1 MKLSQWWQVIRR
13 PLPAWWPQSA
23 ALDDT
28 PLASDRII
36 ILDTETSGFSAQ
48 QDQLLSLAAVTY
60 EAGALS
66 MGAQWYATLNTAD
79 AQGLGDSVLVHRLT
93 ASQLADGMDLNEGIT
108 TLAQFVG
115 AAPVL
120 AYHHGHDRNFI
131 KAAMYRSGYPML
143 PWRWLE
149 AADVFALAWPA
160 AGLEHAGLDDW
171 LQWHEIV
178 VEERHHA
185 LEDAWVTA
193 MLWLKAVPA
202 LAAQGITTRV
212 GLVKAMR
219 SKRALIRQRTG

>member
-1 MKLSQWWQVIRR
+1 MKLSQWWQIIRR
-13 PLPAWWPQSA
+13 DTPAWWPQAA
-23 ALDDT
+23 ALDNT
-28 PLASDRII
+28 ALVTDRWI

-48 QDQLLSLAAVTY
+48 ENKLLSLAAVTY
-60 EAGALS
+60 EAGGLS
-66 MGAQWYATLNTAD
+66 LGGQWYATLNTTD
-79 AQGLGDSVLVHRLT
+79 TQGLGDSVVVHRLT
-93 ASQLADGMDLNEGIT
+93 ASQLADGMDVQEGIT

-131 KAAMYRSGYPML
+131 KAAMYRSGFPML

-149 AADVFALAWPA
+149 AADIFALAWPA
-160 AGLEHAGLDDW
+160 AGFTQPSLDDW
-171 LQWHEIV
+171 LAWHGIA

-202 LAAQGITTRV
+202 LAAQGIHTRAE
-212 GLVKAMR
+212 LAKALR
-219 SKRALIRQRTG
+219 ARRALARHRG